1 MILHGGYYSD
11 RVMGLSQGIMLAGMD
26 EGDLE
31 RCKCPLPGCPSRVPD
46 MAAQQLLQGRQLA
59 RWQHLAAHSY
69 ANRSPTLQW

>member
-1 MILHGGYYSD
+1 MLLA
-11 RVMGLSQGIMLAGMD
+11 MSQGILLAGID

-31 RCKCPLPGCPSRVPD
+31 RCKCPLRGCPSRVPD
-46 MAAQQLLQGRQLA
+46 SAVQRLLQGRQLA